1 MHILE
6 GFFIGI
12 ATIIFIGPVLFIL
25 INASINN
32 GIVSGF
38 SVALGII
45 IGDIIFA
52 FISFNGVSLFLNNNS
67 YNYILSIIGVLILF
81 FMGFIYLFKKEA
93 AFNSNIISSN
103 KTHFQNFL
111 KGFAI
116 NFFNP
121 FVFAYWILFSKYAEN
136 KFGGNATIFIAAMLF
151 GIFFIDLFKV
161 FLSKKLIPFLNFKR
175 LLFFYKVAGIIMI
188 FFALRI
194 MFSFL
199 L

>member
-6 GFFIGI
+6 GFFIGL

-32 GIVSGF
+32 GTVSGF

-52 FISFNGVSLFLNNNS
+52 FISFNGVSLFLDNNY
-67 YNYILSIIGVLILF
+67 YNNVLSIIGILILF
-81 FMGFIYLFKKEA
+81 FMGFVYLFKKEIT
-93 AFNSNIISSN
+93 FNSNVISSN

-136 KFGGNATIFIAAMLF
+136 KFGGNAAFFIAAMIF
-151 GIFFIDLFKV
+151 GVFLIDLFKV
-161 FLSKKLIPFLNFKR
+161 FLSKNLIPFLNSKR
-175 LLFFYKVAGIIMI
+175 LLFFYKIAGLIMI

-194 MFSFL
+194 LFYFL